1 MIRVIGAGPG
11 DIKYL
16 TVEAYEIIRSSN
28 CIAAFGRISKLAEK
42 IGASVIKVENVAD
55 ILKVLSEVE
64 NLDILASGDPCF
76 FGITEYLKK
85 NGIKVD
91 QVIPGLS
98 SFQYMMA
105 KLNKSWEGAN
115 FVSLHGREADMLKKD
130 LNGMSIILTDRHHTP
145 GQISK
150 SLYNMGIPGSIYA
163 GFDLSYPKE
172 KIIVKNIGED
182 IENYSD
188 LSVVVVEN
196 EMDKG

>member
-16 TVEAYEIIRSSN
+16 TVEAYEIIKSSD
-28 CIAAFGRISKLAEK
+28 CIAAFGRISKIAEK
-42 IGASVIKVENVAD
+42 MGVSAIKVKNVED
-55 ILKVLSEVE
+55 ILKIARRMK

-76 FGITEYLKK
+76 FGIAKYLRE
-85 NGIKVD
+85 NGVKVD

-105 KLNKSWEGAN
+105 KLDKSWEKAC
-115 FVSLHGREADMLKKD
+115 FISFHGREDDTFKKD
-130 LNGMSIILTDRHHTP
+130 SDGTFVILTDRRHTP

-150 SLYNMGIPGSIYA
+150 MVYDMGISGRIYA
-163 GFDLSYPKE
+163 GFNLSYADE
-172 KIIVKNIGED
+172 KIVVKNIGED

-188 LSVVVVEN
+188 LSVVVVES